1 MPFYWNFC
9 VKTMTKHC
17 ETLYNLLR
25 YKITIYEHNDMQ
37 LFIFILANYDLQ
49 L

>member
-1 MPFYWNFC
+1 MPFIEIF

-17 ETLYNLLR
+17 ETLNDLLP

-37 LFIFILANYDLQ
+37 VSFFY
-49 L
+49 